1 MGVQVLKS
9 YTPSLH
15 DVPKSMR
22 PAPDET
28 DRCLK
33 LVILTLHFEARKYS
47 SFDVIFC
54 ANRY

>member
-33 LVILTLHFEARKYS
+33 LVILLDLTF
-47 SFDVIFC
+47 
-54 ANRY
+54 